1 MAFDYED
8 AGTFGSEREAKDWA
22 HRNRVDLRDLHIR
35 NVGGE
40 RVEVGIRKSAYDK
53 REDYDNRYGQ
63 RRDGFWR

>member
-22 HRNRVDLRDLHIR
+22 HRNKVDLRDLHIR

-53 REDYDNRYGQ
+53 KESYNNQTG
-63 RRDGFWR
+63 RRNDGF

>member
-8 AGTFGSEREAKDWA
+8 AGTFESEREAKDWA

-35 NVGGE
+35 SVGGE
-40 RVEVGIRKSAYDK
+40 RVEVGIRKSAYNR

-63 RRDGFWR
+63 RKDGFWR